1 MKLMGRHLLAHQ
13 GHRSHTA
20 VPGFTQQFP
29 ACNIGRAF
37 AKKKYFFLEPII
49 ISLPLKKL
57 KF

>member
-49 ISLPLKKL
+49 ISLPLKN
-57 KF
+57 